1 MQPFDGKGGAERQ
14 DHVSVERSPRATGSE
29 TTGRGIARQLSVKP
43 GELRVRIGDAVFEE
57 GMLRGRF
64 EADGHH
70 VSWDL
75 RYEPSKEIRLRTSP
89 AYAPEIRVGDE
100 GWRPLPEGGR
110 LSLLAPPGTYTVKL
124 TAGGQEVT
132 APLSVLKDPNSAGSE
147 ADIQKQTE
155 MSVEIRKDLESAAE
169 MVNAVEVIRA
179 QLHDLSALLRGDT
192 NAAPARSA
200 AEDLD
205 KKLVNLEDS
214 LIQRNLTGRGQDGV
228 RWPVQLVSKLAYL
241 ANGVASSDFPP
252 TSQHAEVQ
260 ALLRQRLRAYRQQFD
275 ELVARDVAA
284 LNNQLRERKI
294 TNVITRV
301 P

>member
-1 MQPFDGKGGAERQ
+1 M
-14 DHVSVERSPRATGSE
+14 
-29 TTGRGIARQLSVKP
+29 
-43 GELRVRIGDAVFEE
+43 
-57 GMLRGRF
+57 
-64 EADGHH
+64 
-70 VSWDL
+70 
-75 RYEPSKEIRLRTSP
+75 
-89 AYAPEIRVGDE
+89 
-100 GWRPLPEGGR
+100 
-110 LSLLAPPGTYTVKL
+110 KL

-260 ALLRQRLRAYRQQFD
+260 ALLRQRLRTYRQQFD

-294 TNVITRV
+294 SNVITRV